1 MSVKK
6 TALKLKF
13 CALALAALM
22 STPAMAAG
30 ILYDCDL
37 DSKLVNGWV
46 SQKMAFVFEGDGTVK
61 VVDSV
66 LLALDVGAVNA
77 RVRKS
82 GDVARMHWNIAA
94 AIDSVGQKIPTFSYT
109 AKLNLETLSLSV
121 LAKPVGF
128 PQRFTGKGTCVKH
141 NNAKGFPK
149 SLR

>member
-1 MSVKK
+1 MSLEN

-13 CALALAALM
+13 CAFAVAALM

-30 ILYDCDL
+30 VLYDCDL
-37 DSKLVNGWV
+37 NSKRANGWV
-46 SQKMAFVFEGDGTVK
+46 SQKMAFVFEDDGTVK

-66 LLALDVGAVNA
+66 LIGFEIGPVNT

-82 GDVARMHWNIAA
+82 GDVARLHWNIAA
-94 AIDSVGQKIPTFSYT
+94 ATDSVGQKVPTFSYT

-128 PQRFTGKGTCVKH
+128 PQRFSGKGTCVKQ
-141 NNAKGFPK
+141 NNTKGFPK